1 MKTNEEIRADL
12 LLTYGWEINDNNELF
27 PFVKL
32 LYMKTEIIT
41 DKVEE
46 LKGKV
51 NDFNK
56 TVKKTSTNQIHFD
69 NSMEAFWYGFG
80 KIGIAIVTMVLC
92 ITLIFFLIFYK
103 KEIKS
108 TNEFK
113 STIEKKINNE
123 L

>member
-12 LLTYGWEINDNNELF
+12 LVKYGWEINANNELF

-32 LYMKTEIIT
+32 LYMKSENTN

-46 LKGKV
+46 LKSLIH
-51 NDFNK
+51 D
-56 TVKKTSTNQIHFD
+56 TKKAVQKINTNQIHFD
-69 NSMEAFWYGFG
+69 NSFEAFWYGFG
-80 KIGIAIVTMVLC
+80 KIGIALVTMVLS

-108 TNEFK
+108 SNEFK
-113 STIEKKINNE
+113 SIIEKTLTKE

>member
-12 LLTYGWEINDNNELF
+12 LVKYGWEINDNNELF

-32 LYMKTEIIT
+32 LYLKTEIISV
-41 DKVEE
+41 KVEE
-46 LKGKV
+46 LKSNV
-51 NDFNK
+51 HDFNNA
-56 TVKKTSTNQIHFD
+56 VKKTSTNQIHFD
-69 NSMEAFWYGFG
+69 NSFEAFWYGFG
-80 KIGIAIVTMVLC
+80 KIGIAIVTIVLC

-108 TNEFK
+108 SNEFK
-113 STIEKKINNE
+113 PTIEKRLTKQ